1 MKTFSYFLLAA
12 AAAYLITPQVMAQGT
27 LPGEV
32 PVRSASANS
41 PTRNFQEATTETGT
55 ILKKDIR
62 WTSKIPLNKTYG
74 QLTDVQKA
82 ELHKMY
88 ETLPAGDEPPF
99 PAEGIK
105 PIFNAIKNA
114 QRVLQARGA
123 LDLAVTV
130 GPDGKAIKVDDFSN
144 LRSTQMADV
153 AQQVLLLTR
162 YKPAICSGSPCTM
175 QYRFTQKLKGG

>member
-1 MKTFSYFLLAA
+1 MKIYSYLMLAA
-12 AAAYLITPQVMAQGT
+12 VSACLITSVSAQGT

-32 PVRSASANS
+32 PVRSSSANS
-41 PTRNFQEATTETGT
+41 PTRKFQEATSETGT
-55 ILKKDIR
+55 ILKKDLR
-62 WTSKIPLNKTYG
+62 WTSRIPLNKTYG
-74 QLTDVQKA
+74 QLTEAQKA

-130 GPDGKAIKVDDFSN
+130 GPDGKAIKVDDYSN

-162 YKPAICSGSPCTM
+162 YKPGMCSGSPCTM

>member
-1 MKTFSYFLLAA
+1 MKTYHYCLLVSIASIAFSN
-12 AAAYLITPQVMAQGT
+12 TPAQAQAQGEM
-27 LPGEV
+27 PGI
-32 PVRSASANS
+32 RSASSQS
-41 PTRNFQEATTETGT
+41 PTRNVQEATSETGT

-74 QLTDVQKA
+74 QLTEAQKA
-82 ELHKMY
+82 ELNKMY
-88 ETLPAGDEPPF
+88 ESLPPGDEPPF

-130 GPDGKAIKVDDFSN
+130 GPDGKATKVDDFSH
-144 LRSTQMADV
+144 LRSTQMAEL
-153 AQQVLLLTR
+153 AQQVLLLTK
-162 YKPAICSGSPCTM
+162 YKPGMCSGTPCTM
-175 QYRFTQKLKGG
+175 QFRFVQKLRG